1 MKRENC
7 LNKVK
12 NKIPALQMN
21 LGRKMVEFLMLA
33 ANLVAALLM
42 VTAIVAPE
50 ISPVDFLIP
59 AYSTLLLPVIIIFNI
74 AFIVFWLVFRKWY
87 FLLSLV
93 ILLTGAKMIQE
104 TFVFNPFKKEI
115 TQNNDSVFTLMS
127 FNTHAND
134 MMAKHSDKKP
144 NKLIQY
150 MLDKDPDILCI
161 QEFSAAKSNDN
172 LTKADL
178 SRAFSKYPYRYN
190 YYKIFTGWSYFGIA
204 TFSKYPIIKMK
215 AIEYPS
221 YVNVSIYTDILIKG
235 DTIRLF
241 NCHLESNKLTEN
253 DKTMA
258 LKLRENLNTD
268 NIRGTTAHLSRK
280 LGSAYK
286 LRAVQAEMVAAEIAS
301 SPHPVLLAGDFNDVA
316 GSYAYTKVRGDLH
329 DAFVEN
335 GFGLGWTYNESIFHF
350 RIDHILFDNNFQ
362 NNSIQIDTHFKGSD
376 HYPLI
381 SEFQIRKLS
390 K

>member
-1 MKRENC
+1 
-7 LNKVK
+7 
-12 NKIPALQMN
+12 MN
-21 LGRKMVEFLMLA
+21 LGRKMVEFLMIA
-33 ANLVAALLM
+33 ANLLVVLLM
-42 VTAIVAPE
+42 VTAMIASKL
-50 ISPVDFLIP
+50 SPAEFLLP
-59 AYSTLLLPVIIIFNI
+59 AYTTLLLPFIIIFNI
-74 AFIVFWLVFRKWY
+74 AFIIFWIIFKKWY

-93 ILLTGAKMIQE
+93 ILIAGASLVQS
-104 TFVFNPFKKEI
+104 TFVFNPGKKEI
-115 TQNNDSVFTLMS
+115 ILNPDSVFTLMS
-127 FNTHAND
+127 YNTHAND
-134 MMAKHSDKKP
+134 MMAKHSSKKP
-144 NKLIQY
+144 NKLIKY
-150 MLDKDPDILCI
+150 MLDSDPDVLCI

-204 TFSKYPIIKMK
+204 TFSKYPILKMK

-221 YVNVSIYTDILIKG
+221 DVNVSIYTDLLIKG

-268 NIRGTTAHLSRK
+268 NIRGTTAHLSKK
-280 LGSAYK
+280 LGSAYR
-286 LRAVQAEMVAAEIAS
+286 LRALQADMVAGEIAS
-301 SPHPVLLAGDFNDVA
+301 SPYPVMVAGDFNDVA

-329 DAFVEN
+329 DAFVQN
-335 GFGLGWTYNESIFHF
+335 GFGLGWTYNESVFHF
-350 RIDHILFDNNFQ
+350 RIDHILFDDNFQ
-362 NNSIQIDTHFKGSD
+362 LNDIRIDTHFKGSD

-381 SEFQIRKLS
+381 SKFTIRKQS
-390 K
+390 N